1 MPTLAECVVGLARSS
16 RGKPGLRGGGT
27 IPRIEAYATVS
38 PCPRRLAAFRDLC
51 RIAPGHALPLTWPYA
66 LVTPLHIQVVS
77 SREFPLSA
85 LGLVHLREVIIQTR
99 PIADDVDLCFH
110 CRVEGHREHRRGIEF
125 DLITEVSLHPG
136 APVIWRSTTTAL
148 SLGAKSSGQRQ
159 GPSRATG
166 RPKGERWRIP
176 EATGRR
182 YARISRNFDPIHLHA
197 LTSRWFGFRRPIV
210 HGMWT
215 VARSVAALGP
225 AFATPPVRLE
235 VRFRSPIFL
244 PGEVL
249 FCARGGAEKR
259 CFTVYSAWGG
269 RSHLE
274 GELHRL

>member
-16 RGKPGLRGGGT
+16 RGKSGLGSGET
-27 IPRIEAYATVS
+27 IPRIEAYASVS
-38 PCPRRLAAFRDLC
+38 PSPRRLAAFRQLC
-51 RIAPGHALPLTWPYA
+51 RIAPGHTLPLTWPYA
-66 LVTPLHIQVVS
+66 LVTPLHIQVVT

-85 LGLVHLREVIIQTR
+85 LGLVHLGEVIIQTR
-99 PIADDVDLCFH
+99 PIADNVDLCFR
-110 CRVEGHREHRRGIEF
+110 CRTGGHREHRRGIEF

-148 SLGAKSSGQRQ
+148 SLSAKISSQRRVS
-159 GPSRATG
+159 SRVTG
-166 RPKGERWRIP
+166 RPKGERWKIS
-176 EATGRR
+176 EDTGRR

-197 LTSRWFGFRRPIV
+197 ITSRLFGFRRPIV

-225 AFATPPVRLE
+225 FAGTPPLRLE
-235 VRFRSPIFL
+235 VRFRSPIYL

-249 FCARGGAEKR
+249 FYARDEGEKR
-259 CFTVYSAWGG
+259 SFTVYSVWGN
-269 RSHLE
+269 RPHLE